1 MPTSNKAR
9 PGGTSLSRPRPLAPP
24 DTESAFLEKLFS
36 AERLAQEVREILDTP
51 RGVIPRAA
59 LRREATWHVFS

>member
-24 DTESAFLEKLFS
+24 DSSSDAILRFQTHLLDAVGQ
-36 AERLAQEVREILDTP
+36 AVIATDVREILDTP
-51 RGVIPRAA
+51 RGVIRGQ
-59 LRREATWHVFS
+59 R